1 MNTLI
6 LTPEAM
12 FQGDLLLVNPSFP
25 HHPLP
30 HPDLVTV
37 ADTDILL
44 ERRAAQA
51 LDSLMAAIGGW
62 KEIVPVSGW
71 RALEEQQAIWEDS
84 LAENG
89 LPFTQTYVAYPGH
102 SEHQTGLAID
112 LGRRSAS
119 IDFIRPDFPYT
130 GLCQTFRREMARYGL
145 IQRYPAGK
153 EEITGIGHEPW
164 HFRYVGVPHARLMA
178 NMTSAWRSMF
188 PSCKNGPGRAG
199 WATAAGPGGPGCP
212 APAGRWRRS
221 CLRAAASSP
230 GTTWAALS

>member
-1 MNTLI
+1 MDLFLTPQGKIVFNEINTIPGFTEHSRFPGMMQAAGMTFPEILDTILGQVIGPMNTLI

-51 LDSLMAAIGGW
+51 LGSLMAAIGGW

-119 IDFIRPDFPYT
+119 IDFIRP
-130 GLCQTFRREMARYGL
+130 
-145 IQRYPAGK
+145 
-153 EEITGIGHEPW
+153 
-164 HFRYVGVPHARLMA
+164 
-178 NMTSAWRSMF
+178 
-188 PSCKNGPGRAG
+188 
-199 WATAAGPGGPGCP
+199 
-212 APAGRWRRS
+212 
-221 CLRAAASSP
+221 
-230 GTTWAALS
+230 

>member
-44 ERRAAQA
+44 ERR
-51 LDSLMAAIGGW
+51 AIGGW

-153 EEITGIGHEPW
+153 EEITGIPYEPW
-164 HFRYVGVPHARLMA
+164 HIRYVTKPLASWLTITNLTLEEYHC
-178 NMTSAWRSMF
+178 F
-188 PSCKNGPGRAG
+188 PSR
-199 WATAAGPGGPGCP
+199 CP
-212 APAGRWRRS
+212 HP
-221 CLRAAASSP
+221 P
-230 GTTWAALS
+230 

>member
-84 LAENG
+84 WRKTP
-89 LPFTQTYVAYPGH
+89 PFTQTYVAYPGH

-112 LGRRSAS
+112 LGRRARPSTLSAPTFPIPGS
-119 IDFIRPDFPYT
+119 ARP
-130 GLCQTFRREMARYGL
+130 
-145 IQRYPAGK
+145 
-153 EEITGIGHEPW
+153 
-164 HFRYVGVPHARLMA
+164 
-178 NMTSAWRSMF
+178 S
-188 PSCKNGPGRAG
+188 
-199 WATAAGPGGPGCP
+199 
-212 APAGRWRRS
+212 AGRW
-221 CLRAAASSP
+221 P
-230 GTTWAALS
+230 GTA

>member
-102 SEHQTGLAID
+102 SEHQTLFAPTFPIPG
-112 LGRRSAS
+112 SA
-119 IDFIRPDFPYT
+119 RP
-130 GLCQTFRREMARYGL
+130 
-145 IQRYPAGK
+145 
-153 EEITGIGHEPW
+153 
-164 HFRYVGVPHARLMA
+164 
-178 NMTSAWRSMF
+178 S
-188 PSCKNGPGRAG
+188 
-199 WATAAGPGGPGCP
+199 
-212 APAGRWRRS
+212 AGRW
-221 CLRAAASSP
+221 P
-230 GTTWAALS
+230 GTA

>member
-119 IDFIRPDFPYT
+119 IDFIPPRLSLYRALPDLPPGDGPVRPDPAVP
-130 GLCQTFRREMARYGL
+130 RRERGDH
-145 IQRYPAGK
+145 RHRP
-153 EEITGIGHEPW
+153 
-164 HFRYVGVPHARLMA
+164 
-178 NMTSAWRSMF
+178 
-188 PSCKNGPGRAG
+188 
-199 WATAAGPGGPGCP
+199 
-212 APAGRWRRS
+212 
-221 CLRAAASSP
+221 
-230 GTTWAALS
+230 

>member
-119 IDFIRPDFPYT
+119 TASAPLAAT
-130 GLCQTFRREMARYGL
+130 SSSSEMVLPTAKFWMASKFASR
-145 IQRYPAGK
+145 A
-153 EEITGIGHEPW
+153 TVEPP
-164 HFRYVGVPHARLMA
+164 F
-178 NMTSAWRSMF
+178 SAII
-188 PSCKNGPGRAG
+188 
-199 WATAAGPGGPGCP
+199 
-212 APAGRWRRS
+212 
-221 CLRAAASSP
+221 L
-230 GTTWAALS
+230 L

>member
-102 SEHQTGLAID
+102 SEHQTG
-112 LGRRSAS
+112 
-119 IDFIRPDFPYT
+119 P
-130 GLCQTFRREMARYGL
+130 L
-145 IQRYPAGK
+145 I
-153 EEITGIGHEPW
+153 W
-164 HFRYVGVPHARLMA
+164 
-178 NMTSAWRSMF
+178 
-188 PSCKNGPGRAG
+188 
-199 WATAAGPGGPGCP
+199 AAGARPSTLSAPTFPIPGSARPS
-212 APAGRWRRS
+212 AGRW
-221 CLRAAASSP
+221 P
-230 GTTWAALS
+230 GTA

>member
-62 KEIVPVSGW
+62 KAVSYTHLDVYK
-71 RALEEQQAIWEDS
+71 RQRDS
-84 LAENG
+84 
-89 LPFTQTYVAYPGH
+89 
-102 SEHQTGLAID
+102 S
-112 LGRRSAS
+112 
-119 IDFIRPDFPYT
+119 
-130 GLCQTFRREMARYGL
+130 
-145 IQRYPAGK
+145 
-153 EEITGIGHEPW
+153 
-164 HFRYVGVPHARLMA
+164 
-178 NMTSAWRSMF
+178 
-188 PSCKNGPGRAG
+188 PSCIRAPPE
-199 WATAAGPGGPGCP
+199 TV
-212 APAGRWRRS
+212 
-221 CLRAAASSP
+221 
-230 GTTWAALS
+230 

>member
-164 HFRYVGVPHARLMA
+164 HFRYVGVEVAMDMKDTGL
-178 NMTSAWRSMF
+178 
-188 PSCKNGPGRAG
+188 
-199 WATAAGPGGPGCP
+199 
-212 APAGRWRRS
+212 
-221 CLRAAASSP
+221 CLEEYLGAV
-230 GTTWAALS
+230 

>member
-102 SEHQTGLAID
+102 SEHQTGLALDVIAPGGTLNGFKNTQQFVWMRD
-112 LGRRSAS
+112 NAHRFG
-119 IDFIRPDFPYT
+119 FI
-130 GLCQTFRREMARYGL
+130 LRYGDGME
-145 IQRYPAGK
+145 Y
-153 EEITGIGHEPW
+153 ITGYKFEPW
-164 HFRYVGVPHARLMA
+164 HYRYVGVEA
-178 NMTSAWRSMF
+178 
-188 PSCKNGPGRAG
+188 
-199 WATAAGPGGPGCP
+199 ATFIYENDLTFEEYYAYYVKK
-212 APAGRWRRS
+212 
-221 CLRAAASSP
+221 
-230 GTTWAALS
+230 

>member
-1 MNTLI
+1 M
-6 LTPEAM
+6 
-12 FQGDLLLVNPSFP
+12 
-25 HHPLP
+25 
-30 HPDLVTV
+30 

-112 LGRRSAS
+112 LGRRARPSTLSA
-119 IDFIRPDFPYT
+119 PTFPIP
-130 GLCQTFRREMARYGL
+130 GSAR
-145 IQRYPAGK
+145 
-153 EEITGIGHEPW
+153 
-164 HFRYVGVPHARLMA
+164 
-178 NMTSAWRSMF
+178 SS
-188 PSCKNGPGRAG
+188 
-199 WATAAGPGGPGCP
+199 
-212 APAGRWRRS
+212 AGRW
-221 CLRAAASSP
+221 P
-230 GTTWAALS
+230 GTA